1 MALRMRSR
9 LPEWFKRTGKKQVDL
24 ARRLKVSEAY
34 ISQVCNNKEKL
45 SVENMKITAD
55 FFGCHMDDLAE
66 WIYEPD

>member
-9 LPEWFKRTGKKQVDL
+9 LPEWFKKTGKKQVDL
-24 ARRLKVSEAY
+24 ARHLKVSEAF

-45 SVENMKITAD
+45 TVVQMKMTAD
-55 FFGCHMDDLAE
+55 FFDCYMDDLAE